1 MLILINGP
9 SSAGKSSISKLL
21 KQRLKAEVVALDDFI
36 PDNLDEP
43 LWEDDVYGL
52 MPEMCCRVTELFS
65 QGADVIVDHVITS
78 ARIYDA
84 LLSAAEGQAVIRVLV
99 SCDLSVLKEREK
111 ARGNR
116 YQGAAEITLEYLYPK
131 TGYDVVIDTGV
142 MTAEQAAEEI
152 AARVGNARG

>member
-9 SSAGKSSISKLL
+9 SSAGKSSISRLL
-21 KQRLKAEVVALDDFI
+21 KERLTAEVVALDDFI

-43 LWEDDVYGL
+43 LWEDDVYEL
-52 MPEMCCRVTELFS
+52 MPEMCRRISGLFS
-65 QGADVIVDHVITS
+65 GGAEVIVDHVITS

-84 LLSAAEGQAVIRVLV
+84 LLSAAEGQAVIKVLV
-99 SCDLSVLKEREK
+99 SCDLKLLKEREK

-131 TGYDVVIDTGV
+131 SGYDLVIDSGV
-142 MTAEQAAEEI
+142 LPAEQAAEII
-152 AARVGNARG
+152 AARAVCCK